1 MHPSVPD
8 TRTRI
13 SGTVTSALHARTS
26 VCSQVEDE
34 VTTNVAG
41 KCKISDGNRGR
52 KRRETEGQSDH
63 ATVVASKKRI
73 TNINGEA
80 TDSDRSDDASLEG
93 KSCDCNLAI

>member
-1 MHPSVPD
+1 M
-8 TRTRI
+8 
-13 SGTVTSALHARTS
+13 TSALHTGTS

-41 KCKISDGNRGR
+41 KFICKISDGNRGR

-93 KSCDCNLAI
+93 KCNHHINVLARLCIYGAWHD